1 MFFGKK
7 VVSIHLINVIVMGAD
22 SRLGWPELNKNYFD
36 KVIMN
41 EDVHMACYLLIAVL
55 ANSMTMQLMCWA
67 PIVIHGIFV

>member
-41 EDVHMACYLLIAVL
+41 EDIHMACYLLVAVL
-55 ANSMTMQLMCWA
+55 ENSMTLQFMCWL
-67 PIVIHGIFV
+67 PVVIHGIFV

>member
-41 EDVHMACYLLIAVL
+41 EDIHMACYLVIAVL
-55 ANSMTMQLMCWA
+55 ENSMTMQLMCWL
-67 PIVIHGIFV
+67 PVVIHGIFV